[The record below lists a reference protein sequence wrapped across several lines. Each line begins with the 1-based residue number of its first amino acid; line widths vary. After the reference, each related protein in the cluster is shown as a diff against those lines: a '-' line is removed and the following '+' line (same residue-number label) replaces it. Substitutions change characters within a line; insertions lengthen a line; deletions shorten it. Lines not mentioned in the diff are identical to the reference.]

1 MSLYCARDERRGE
14 LRFLID
20 LWGYCVLD
28 GDVEV
33 ADVSIIVGK
42 NGRVEMNGNFIGQ
55 NLTPIELRGWLRIG
69 AARKRG
75 PRKQVVVAAVVATA

>member
-1 MSLYCARDERRGE
+1 MSLFCAKEQRRSE

-28 GDVEV
+28 GDTEI
-33 ADVSIIVGK
+33 ADVSLIFGK
-42 NGRVEMNGNFIGQ
+42 DGRVEMNGSFIGQ
-55 NLTPIELRGWLRIG
+55 HLTAIELREWLRIG

-75 PRKQVVVAAVVATA
+75 PKKAAELIQVTA